1 MYSHPMEINYTSHKS
16 ILKIS
21 LGFFISQFES
31 FEFSRNSSAS
41 NPPLAASLFKLPF
54 IDVIYLGQDY
64 IALKLREDELWN
76 TLREE
81 QVVTLITAHLT
92 APESILK
99 PTLRHP
105 NKKVPI
111 SVYTENTQNALV
123 LKFVCS
129 IKLTL
134 QSEEYL
140 SVSET
145 ESAPIAREL
154 FGFDAVKHVFINAN
168 YIAVTKTNQT
178 DWMMAS
184 LGLREFIRH
193 YLMRQKPVII
203 NHSDAIPGTVVSKS
217 TEDSL
222 DEISKK
228 VITVINGDFQ
238 TALRQDGGAIKF
250 HSFDSKS
257 KTLTVVAQG
266 ACRYSPAVRD
276 SIKEG
281 LAPRLEEALPDAIS
295 HIELLSPRKKQSS

>member
-1 MYSHPMEINYTSHKS
+1 MYSHPLKINYTSHKS

-31 FEFSRNSSAS
+31 FEFSRGSSAS
-41 NPPLAASLFKLPF
+41 NSPLTASLFKLPF

-81 QVVTLITAHLT
+81 QVVTLITAHL
-92 APESILK
+92 ADKERILN
-99 PTLRHP
+99 PNLRRP
-105 NKKVPI
+105 DKKIPI

-140 SVSET
+140 DVSET

-154 FGFDAVKHVFINAN
+154 FGFDAVKHVFINDN
-168 YIAVTKTNQT
+168 YISVTETNQT

-184 LGLREFIRH
+184 LELREFIRH

-228 VITVINGDFQ
+228 IITIINDDFQ

-250 HSFDSKS
+250 HSYDSKS
-257 KTLTVVAQG
+257 RTVTVVAQG
-266 ACRYSPAVRD
+266 ACLYSPAVRD

-281 LAPRLEEALPDAIS
+281 LAPRLKEALPDAIS
-295 HIELLSPRKKQSS
+295 SIELSPLRRN